1 MGDSAPRPVSPSY
14 LSPRHSVIV
23 RADKLQHP
31 GIACRAQAQ
40 AVGSEVI
47 SRRKSQPSSTMS
59 LTVRE
64 SGTAASA
71 LNASNACTV
80 CTFRFTSTTRY
91 KAMFMFPAS
100 HYSSRCITLVS
111 RPPLSRCPPSANDH
125 RGQVPNSRAPQLDR
139 PDVQIAV
146 SQAFEVAINS
156 LSMTFLCPAAAALA
170 TPTPCTITAGGTTAR
185 TTSEANRPS
194 IGIGTGGEP
203 RAAQCPSRAVT
214 SRSAGGLGR
223 RHQRCDDGHT
233 PLGVKARKP

>member
-1 MGDSAPRPVSPSY
+1 MHRASLRHSQPANTTENPPILGQRERADYLSDDRSIPVTEMVLEASLVGLAVITQNRWARLCFRVATRSMQRSIRRASGRLSAPTGIAE
-14 LSPRHSVIV
+14 LSLPRHSVIV

-111 RPPLSRCPPSANDH
+111 RPPLSRCPPIVAHHFRFNHRSSTWASA
-125 RGQVPNSRAPQLDR
+125 RAP
-139 PDVQIAV
+139 
-146 SQAFEVAINS
+146 
-156 LSMTFLCPAAAALA
+156 
-170 TPTPCTITAGGTTAR
+170 TITEDKCR
-185 TTSEANRPS
+185 TRERRSL
-194 IGIGTGGEP
+194 TGP
-203 RAAQCPSRAVT
+203 MC
-214 SRSAGGLGR
+214 
-223 RHQRCDDGHT
+223 
-233 PLGVKARKP
+233 K